1 MYSLYYNKTK
11 KICKS
16 FIKNKKNFIKLK
28 VMKFLELLKLIFS
41 KRSPNNISFQD
52 KFLHFQQLLSA
63 NDEAHKYMSDLSE
76 LIAFGKPFSRSKSTK
91 LYKDLYEKTEEIA
104 RQLTYLSNGKY
115 KKLEDQVRKIGK
127 QCEKIIS
134 PRILCLEN
142 WNCERKDCE
151 ICEKVKSI
159 DNSIPYFYNLNEIN
173 QNHLFEVGSK
183 MSRLGEIKNVLN
195 LPVPD
200 GFCLSIRLF
209 EDIMINENLREKKN
223 NIFYN
228 VDFEDFYQVEKA
240 SRETQQLF
248 ISIPIPDYIERII
261 LEAFDST
268 FGINST
274 KKVAVRSSAIGED
287 SEYYSFA
294 GLHQS
299 ILNVSRDNL
308 LDACYEVLISKY
320 SPQSLIYRYFSGLRD
335 EDMPMS
341 IGCIEMIN
349 PYCAGVLF
357 TYDIINDKDNIV
369 INAVRGLGSLVV
381 EGRAKPEV
389 YIISSDSYEI
399 ISFEYGK
406 QEQMNIAK
414 ESDGVYIQKI
424 DNTQNRTP
432 ILTQAMLRSLIDY
445 ALIIKNHFGAPQDIE
460 WAIDNNGKV
469 YILQARSL
477 LNKKSTFNI
486 SENRISIEELD
497 NKYKPL
503 ITKGDCASKGIRN
516 GQIFIVKSLLDM
528 KNCPKGAILVAKKN
542 LPEFASLIHKISG
555 VITESGSLTGHLSI
569 IAREIGVPV
578 LTNVEDATKILKN
591 NMNVTLYS
599 DAIRAYEGFI
609 ANEIK
614 DPIEDDIID
623 NPFIKSPIYRI
634 FHKLSQYLFK
644 LNLTNPNS
652 ENFKPENCQ
661 TLHDVIRF
669 AHEKAMNE
677 IFTLYDRART
687 DSCKSYKFIFEVP
700 IDIYIIDLGD
710 GLDID
715 YRAQTV
721 KTENIK
727 SKPFLALIEGMTTPG
742 LQWAGPLS
750 VDFKGFMNIIMA
762 NISDSHKA
770 ERDVGSR
777 SYALISHNYV
787 NFFSRLGYHFSR
799 LDAFA
804 SDEENSN
811 YINFHFRGGAADLIR
826 RTRRAKVIQK
836 ILEEK
841 GFAISRI
848 NDNLIAR
855 IRKTNEETTYNLL
868 TLIGKLIGAVRNTDV
883 TLLTDEH
890 INIFVKAFLEG
901 DPAPA
906 KRFIK
911 NTL

>member
-1 MYSLYYNKTK
+1 
-11 KICKS
+11 
-16 FIKNKKNFIKLK
+16 
-28 VMKFLELLKLIFS
+28 MKFFELLKLIFS

-52 KFLHFQQLLSA
+52 KFNHFQKLLSA

-76 LIAFGKPFSRSKSTK
+76 LLASKKPFSRSKSTK
-91 LYKDLYEKTEEIA
+91 LYTDLYQKTEEIA
-104 RQLTYLSNGKY
+104 CELTYLSNGKY
-115 KKLEDQVRKIGK
+115 KKLEEQVRKIGK
-127 QCEKIIS
+127 ECEKIIS
-134 PRILCLEN
+134 PRILCLEV
-142 WNCERKDCE
+142 CDRKDCE
-151 ICEKVKSI
+151 VCEKVKRI
-159 DNSIPYFYNLNEIN
+159 DNSIPYYYNLKDIN
-173 QNHLFEVGSK
+173 KNHLLEVGSK

-223 NIFYN
+223 NIFNN

-240 SRETQQLF
+240 SRETQELF
-248 ISIPIPDYIERII
+248 ISIPLPDHIEKTI
-261 LEAFDST
+261 LEAFDTT
-268 FGINST
+268 FGKNSS

-287 SEYYSFA
+287 SENYSFA
-294 GLHQS
+294 GLHRS

-320 SPQSLIYRYFSGLRD
+320 SPQSLIYRYISGLRD

-341 IGCIEMIN
+341 LGCIEMIN

-369 INAVRGLGSLVV
+369 INAVKGLGTLIV
-381 EGRAKPEV
+381 EGRVKPEE
-389 YIISSDSYEI
+389 YIVSSDNHEI
-399 ISFEYGK
+399 ISFDYGK
-406 QEQMNIAK
+406 QEQMNIVK
-414 ESDGVYIQKI
+414 ESDGVLIKKI
-424 DNTQNRTP
+424 NNNQNHSP

-469 YILQARSL
+469 YILQARTL
-477 LNKKSTFNI
+477 LNKKSKINI
-486 SENRISIEELD
+486 QENKINIKIKDLD
-497 NKYKPL
+497 NKYKPI
-503 ITKGDCASKGIRN
+503 ITKGDCASKGIRM
-516 GQIFIVKSLLDM
+516 GPVFIVKSLLDL
-528 KNCPKGAILVAKKN
+528 KYCPKGAILVAKKN

-578 LTNVEDATKILKN
+578 LTNVDNATKILEN
-591 NMNVTLYS
+591 NMNVTIYS
-599 DAIRAYEGFI
+599 DAIRVYEGLI
-609 ANEIK
+609 ASE
-614 DPIEDDIID
+614 IEDLTENVNITNNTFD
-623 NPFIKSPIYRI
+623 KSPIYTI
-634 FHKLSQYLFK
+634 FNRLSHYLFK

-652 ENFKPENCQ
+652 EVFKPEFCQ

-677 IFTLYDRART
+677 IFTLYDKART
-687 DSCKSYKFIFEVP
+687 DNSKSYRLIFEVP
-700 IDIYIIDLGD
+700 IDIYIIDLGS
-710 GLDID
+710 GLDVD
-715 YRAQTV
+715 FRAQTV
-721 KTENIK
+721 KVENIK

-770 ERDVGSR
+770 ERNVGSR

-811 YINFHFRGGAADLIR
+811 YINFHFRGGAADLTR
-826 RTRRAKVIQK
+826 RTRRAKVIQR

-841 GFAISRI
+841 GFIVSRI

-855 IRKTNEETTYNLL
+855 IRKINEESIYKLL

-890 INIFVKAFLEG
+890 INIFVQAFLEG

-911 NTL
+911 NTF